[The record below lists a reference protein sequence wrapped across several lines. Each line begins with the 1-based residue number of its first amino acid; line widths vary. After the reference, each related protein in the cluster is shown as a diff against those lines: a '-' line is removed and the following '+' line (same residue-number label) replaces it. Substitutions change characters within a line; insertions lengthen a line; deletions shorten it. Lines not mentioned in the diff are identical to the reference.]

1 VKETLNRF
9 LDNIVAARKSIWE
22 ESPEEISR
30 LWLKKGARNQGATT
44 VIRATRRLSQLAV
57 FFHQIR
63 SIANNEET
71 DLNTLKIITASYLE
85 LFANYLGGE
94 YFAMKNF
101 ASLLHQASAV
111 LADVNSRED
120 FFTLI
125 TELTLYTSR
134 LDSWVFD
141 FLIPW
146 ADFGETFELVAKKRL
161 AITYKA

>member
-1 VKETLNRF
+1 MKETLNCF

-22 ESPEEISR
+22 ESPDEISN
-30 LWLKKGARNQGATT
+30 LWIKKGARNQGATT

-63 SIANNEET
+63 SIAKNDEA
-71 DLNTLKIITASYLE
+71 DLNTLKIITTSYLE
-85 LFANYLGGE
+85 FFADYLGGE
-94 YFAMKNF
+94 YYAMNDL
-101 ASLLHQASAV
+101 ASLLRQASAA
-111 LADVNSRED
+111 LADVNHRED
-120 FFTLI
+120 FFALV

>member
-1 VKETLNRF
+1 MKETLNCF
-9 LDNIVAARKSIWE
+9 LDNIVAARKSIWD
-22 ESPEEISR
+22 ESPEEISK

-44 VIRATRRLSQLAV
+44 VIRATRRLSQLAI

-63 SIANNEET
+63 SIANNEEA

-85 LFANYLGGE
+85 FFANYLGGE
-94 YFAMKNF
+94 YFAMNNL
-101 ASLLHQASAV
+101 ASVFRQASAV
-111 LADVNSRED
+111 LADVNRRED

-146 ADFGETFELVAKKRL
+146 ADFGKTFDLVAKKRL
-161 AITYKA
+161 AETNKT